1 MIDARAIVDP
11 GARIGANVRIGPWSI
26 IGPDVEIGD
35 ECEID
40 AHVVVRGPTSL
51 GRGNRIF
58 QFATVGEGTPAL
70 AFRGEPTRLLVGDQ
84 NVIREGV
91 TIHRGTV
98 QDRGETVIGSHNLL
112 MAYVHVG
119 HDCVVGDHCIFAN
132 NASISGHVHVGD
144 RANLGGYCGVPQFR
158 RIGAHAMV
166 GGMSLVLKDVPDF
179 VMVSGNPA
187 RAIGINVEGLHRRN
201 FPPALIGSIRRAYR
215 TLYRSGL
222 TVDEAL
228 QMIAAEPDPEG
239 HLAQFIASVRAAR
252 HGVVRPRAASAG
264 EEGGSGAD
272 DPDHGDGL
280 GNGLGDGLGDGHG
293 EGHGEGHGDGHGDGQ
308 GGDGDRDGDR
318 ARD

>member
-11 GARIGANVRIGPWSI
+11 TARIGAGVRIGPWSI

-35 ECEID
+35 DCVID
-40 AHVVVRGPTSL
+40 AHVIVRGPTVL

-58 QFATVGEGTPAL
+58 QFSSVGEDTPAL
-70 AFRGEPTRLLVGDQ
+70 AFRGEPTRLLIGDH

-91 TIHRGTV
+91 TIHRGMV

-132 NASISGHVHVGD
+132 NASISGHVQVGD
-144 RANLGGYCGVPQFR
+144 WANLGGYCGVPQFR

-179 VMVSGNPA
+179 VTVSGNPA
-187 RAIGINVEGLHRRN
+187 QAVGINVEGLKRRD
-201 FPPALIGSIRRAYR
+201 FSPAAIRAIRRAYR

-222 TVDEAL
+222 GVDAAL
-228 QMIAAEPDPEG
+228 QAIAAEPDAEG
-239 HLAQFIASVRAAR
+239 HLARFSASVRAATR
-252 HGVVRPRAASAG
+252 GVVRPRA
-264 EEGGSGAD
+264 EGGSGD
-272 DPDHGDGL
+272 SDG
-280 GNGLGDGLGDGHG
+280 G
-293 EGHGEGHGDGHGDGQ
+293 
-308 GGDGDRDGDR
+308 GGDDSGSDGSAARNAVRKDEVDDARDGG
-318 ARD
+318 